1 MDEKIAVMTMF
12 ITVVG
17 TIAGITRM
25 TLNHIRLQKLA
36 RLQADTAAKILDKL
50 GSTPET
56 LEWLRNGDMKRF
68 FDLQVE
74 NSSQPHARILNTIT
88 AGLILL
94 FLGIGCLSFVSVD
107 PDIVWRMMGTILG
120 ALGMGFLISSAASYV
135 LSKKWGLIERNQS

>member
-1 MDEKIAVMTMF
+1 MDEKVAI
-12 ITVVG
+12 ITLFVTVAG
-17 TIAGITRM
+17 TITGITRM

-50 GSTPET
+50 SSSPET
-56 LEWLRNGDMKRF
+56 LEWLRNGDMRRF

-94 FLGIGCLSFVSVD
+94 FLGIGCLSFVWVD
-107 PDIVWRMMGTILG
+107 PDMVWKMIGTILSS
-120 ALGMGFLISSAASYV
+120 LGIGFLISSMASYV
-135 LSKKWGLIERNQS
+135 LSKKWGLIERNEG